1 MTEGPLRTEKC
12 DRKRLFEG
20 DARGDYLFVDRPD
33 RGGIQPVD
41 GYDFIG
47 NVIEQNVGIS
57 NNVPLAAAFAVV
69 PIVIMGVY
77 VALAKRLGAFEAI

>member
-1 MTEGPLRTEKC
+1 M
-12 DRKRLFEG
+12 
-20 DARGDYLFVDRPD
+20 
-33 RGGIQPVD
+33 
-41 GYDFIG
+41 
-47 NVIEQNVGIS
+47 IEQNVGIS